1 MRFEGGKVT
10 TGTQDATV
18 ARSDPRAAGGVVARY
33 FRLAEEGT
41 NYRREIVGGAT
52 TFLAMAYILFVNP
65 TILAA
70 AGMDKPALFT
80 ATALSSIVGCLLMA
94 FIARY
99 PVAVAPSMGLNAFF
113 AYSVVLGMGVP
124 WQAALAGVLASGML
138 FVLLTAL
145 KLREMILDAIPED
158 LKLAAACGI
167 GLFIAFIGLENAGI
181 VVADKATLVT
191 LGDLTHA
198 GTLLTIFGL
207 FVSIV
212 LMLRRVPGAIFF
224 GMLATAGLGIATGVI
239 AAPTGVVDRIPS
251 LAPLFGVAFEHAA
264 ADPASVFNLDMLVVV
279 LIFLF
284 VEFFDTAGTLMA
296 VASKAGLLQDNKLKR
311 AGRAL
316 LADSSSIVFAAILG
330 SSPTTAYIESAAGVA
345 SGARTGLSTLVVAAL
360 FALALFFSPL
370 LAVVTPN
377 VTAPALII
385 VGVLMVSALGE
396 IQWTKLE
403 IALPAFLTLVTMP
416 LTYSIANGIALG
428 LVAYPVTMVVA
439 GRRRELHPMMYVLLV
454 VFVLYFACLA

>member
-1 MRFEGGKVT
+1 MAHT
-10 TGTQDATV
+10 TGKSA
-18 ARSDPRAAGGVVARY
+18 APAAGQIHARRDVVARW
-33 FRLAEEGT
+33 FRFDEEGT
-41 NYRREIVGGAT
+41 TYRREIIGGAT

-65 TILAA
+65 AILGA

-80 ATALSSIVGCLLMA
+80 ATALSSIVGCVLMA
-94 FIARY
+94 LLARY

-124 WQAALAGVLASGML
+124 WQSALVGVLASGVL
-138 FVLLTAL
+138 FVLITAL
-145 KLREMILDAIPED
+145 KLRALILDAIPED

-198 GTLLTIFGL
+198 GPLLTIFGL

-224 GMLATAGLGIATGVI
+224 GMLATACLGVVSGAI
-239 AAPTGVVDRIPS
+239 AAPSAIVDHIPS
-251 LAPLFGVAFEHAA
+251 IAPLFGVAIERVVT
-264 ADPASVFNLDMLVVV
+264 DPAGVFNLNMLVVV
-279 LIFLF
+279 LTFLF

-296 VASKAGLLQDNKLKR
+296 VASKAGLLENNKMKR

-330 SSPTTAYIESAAGVA
+330 SSPTTAYIESTAGVA

-370 LAVVTPN
+370 LAVVTGN

-385 VGVLMVSALGE
+385 VGVLMVSVLGD
-396 IQWTKLE
+396 IAWTKLE
-403 IALPAFLTLVTMP
+403 IAVPAFLTLVTMP

-439 GRRRELHPMMYVLLV
+439 GRRRELHPMMYVLFV

>member
-1 MRFEGGKVT
+1 MNIDAPRTGEIPPAVGGR
-10 TGTQDATV
+10 D
-18 ARSDPRAAGGVVARY
+18 VVARY

-41 NYRREIVGGAT
+41 NYRREVIGGVT

-65 TILAA
+65 TILGA

-94 FIARY
+94 FVARY

-113 AYSVVLGMGVP
+113 AYTVVLGMGMG
-124 WQAALAGVLASGML
+124 WQMALVGVLLSGVV
-138 FVLLTAL
+138 FVLITAL

-167 GLFIAFIGLENAGI
+167 GLFIAFIGFENAGI
-181 VVADKATLVT
+181 VVASKATLVG
-191 LGDLTHA
+191 LGNLA
-198 GTLLTIFGL
+198 APGTLLTLFGL
-207 FVSIV
+207 AVSTA
-212 LMLRRVPGAIFF
+212 LLLRGVRGAIFF
-224 GMLATAGLGIATGVI
+224 GMVATALLGVATGVI
-239 AAPTGVVDRIPS
+239 APPAGIVDRVPS
-251 LAPLFGVAFEHAA
+251 IAPLFGVALERIA
-264 ADPASVFNLDMLVVV
+264 ADPAGVFSPNMLVVV
-279 LIFLF
+279 LTFLF

-296 VASKAGLLQDNKLKR
+296 VASKAGLLQNNKLKR

-316 LADSSSIVFAAILG
+316 FADSSSIVFAAILG
-330 SSPTTAYIESAAGVA
+330 SSPTTAYIESTAGVA

-370 LAVVTPN
+370 LAVVTAN
-377 VTAPALII
+377 VTAPALIL
-385 VGVLMVSALGE
+385 VGVLMVSSLGE

-403 IALPAFLTLVTMP
+403 IAVPAFLTLVTMP

-428 LVAYPVTMVVA
+428 LVSYPVTMVVA
-439 GRRRELHPMMYVLLV
+439 GRRRELHPIMYVLLV
-454 VFVLYFACLA
+454 VFVLYFAYLA

>member
-1 MRFEGGKVT
+1 MT
-10 TGTQDATV
+10 NAAAAT
-18 ARSDPRAAGGVVARY
+18 ADRDFIARY

-41 NYRREIVGGAT
+41 NYRREIIGGVT

-65 TILAA
+65 AILGA

-80 ATALSSIVGCLLMA
+80 ATALAAIVGCLLMA

-113 AYSVVLGMGVP
+113 AYTVVLGMGMS
-124 WQAALAGVLASGML
+124 WQTALVGVLLSGIV
-138 FVLLTAL
+138 FVLITLF
-145 KLREMILDAIPED
+145 KLREAILDAIPAD

-167 GLFIAFIGLENAGI
+167 GLFIAFIGFENAGI
-181 VVADKATLVT
+181 VVASKATLVA
-191 LGDLTHA
+191 LGHLSVP
-198 GTLLTIFGL
+198 GTLLTLFGL
-207 FVSIV
+207 AVSTA
-212 LMLRRVPGAIFF
+212 LLLRRVPGAIFF
-224 GMLATAGLGIATGVI
+224 GMLATACLGVATGVI
-239 AAPTGVVDRIPS
+239 AAPTGIVDQVPS
-251 LAPLFGVAFEHAA
+251 LAPLFGVAIERIV
-264 ADPASVFNLDMLVVV
+264 ADPAGVFSANMLVVV
-279 LIFLF
+279 LTFLF

-296 VASKAGLLQDNKLKR
+296 VASKADLLENNKLKR

-316 LADSSSIVFAAILG
+316 FADSSSIVFAAILG

-370 LAVVTPN
+370 LAVVTAN

-385 VGVLMVSALGE
+385 VGVLMISSLGE

-403 IALPAFLTLVTMP
+403 IAVPAFLTMICMP

-428 LVAYPVTMVVA
+428 LVAYPVTMLVA
-439 GRRRELHPMMYVLLV
+439 WRRRELHPMMVVLFVLC
-454 VFVLYFACLA
+454 VLYFAYLA